1 MNSNVK
7 KSLALLTKEEK
18 AYIAGFLDGDGS
30 IVIQI
35 IRQPANT
42 YGFQLRL
49 TIYFYQKKRR
59 HWFILWL
66 QKKLTKIGRVRI
78 RNDSIS
84 EYAISGFSPVKLVLQ
99 ELLPYLRLKR
109 NLAKLALSIIEK
121 HQQVQNA
128 NDFLEVCKLVD
139 KVVHYTD
146 SKKRKI
152 TSAVVEDS
160 LKITCRDF
168 GSSKPG

>member
-1 MNSNVK
+1 MNSDVK
-7 KSLALLTKEEK
+7 KSLSLLSEEEK

-30 IVIQI
+30 IIIQI
-35 IRQPANT
+35 VSQPKNL

-49 TIYFYQKKRR
+49 SISFYQKKTR
-59 HWFILWL
+59 HWHILWL
-66 QKKLTKIGRVRI
+66 QKKLTKRGRVRI

-84 EYAISGFSPVKLVLQ
+84 EYTITGFSPVKEVLKK
-99 ELLPYLRLKR
+99 LLPYLRIKR

-121 HQQVQNA
+121 NQKVKTA

-139 KVVHYTD
+139 KAVHFTD

-152 TSAVVEDS
+152 TSSVVADS

-168 GSSKPG
+168 GSE